1 MTHRLPVLA
10 RLDETCF
17 NGIVIHTDF
26 DIPLPHNPGLAVT
39 SHGWPNLHPLA
50 TDGASL
56 HWFTRLPHASVCRV
70 SVTWDLAH
78 RLSVSVSTAI
88 DEEDTRELTRRMQWM
103 FRADEDFSGFQ
114 RQCEDH
120 PALAPCARLK
130 AGALLRSE
138 SLFEDV
144 VKTLCTT
151 NCHWRNTKRMVLTL
165 CQMLGEPC
173 LDPLTGEAQ
182 GFTFPTPERVAAATE
197 PELAAIG
204 FGYRAKFIQGF
215 ARDLLAGAID
225 IDGWHTAADPDA
237 LRERLLRI
245 PGIGPYSANHMLML
259 TGHYAFIPCDSE
271 VCAYLGL
278 PPITPAATVTRLAH
292 ERYQCW
298 GSYAYLAYKFERVMR
313 ARNYV
318 DC

>member
-1 MTHRLPVLA
+1 
-10 RLDETCF
+10 
-17 NGIVIHTDF
+17 
-26 DIPLPHNPGLAVT
+26 
-39 SHGWPNLHPLA
+39 LHPLA

-56 HWFTRLPHASVCRV
+56 QWFTRLPHAGVCRV
-70 SVTWDLAH
+70 NVMWDPAHCLA
-78 RLSVSVSTAI
+78 VSVSTAL
-88 DEEDTRELTRRMQWM
+88 DDTDICEVTRQMRWM
-103 FRADEDFSGFQ
+103 FRADEDFSGFWQ
-114 RQCEDH
+114 LCAEH
-120 PALAPCARLK
+120 PVLSNCVRLR

-151 NCHWRNTKRMVLTL
+151 NCHWRNTKRMVYAL
-165 CQMLGEPC
+165 CQTLGEPC

-182 GFTFPTPERVAAATE
+182 GFTFPTPGRVAAAAE

-204 FGYRAKFIQGF
+204 LGYRAKFIQGF

-225 IDGWHTAADPDA
+225 IDAWPAAADPSA

-278 PPITPAATVTRLAH
+278 PPKTPAPTVARLAH
-292 ERYQCW
+292 ERYQSW
-298 GSYAYLAYKFERVMR
+298 GHYAYLAYKFERVLK